1 MRADDDS
8 FLSMHGRIAVAR
20 RRVGMHEAEE
30 ARQGWEELNEKRRLW
45 FTDRVQTTNPNL
57 YAQITVVN
65 YCLAG
70 RKFTLRGLGVDVV
83 TCESATQV

>member
-30 ARQGWEELNEKRRLW
+30 AKARLGGVERETTSLVHRQGANNKSKSVCSDYSCKLLPCWEK
-45 FTDRVQTTNPNL
+45 V
-57 YAQITVVN
+57 Y
-65 YCLAG
+65 
-70 RKFTLRGLGVDVV
+70 V
-83 TCESATQV
+83 TWVGSRCCYL